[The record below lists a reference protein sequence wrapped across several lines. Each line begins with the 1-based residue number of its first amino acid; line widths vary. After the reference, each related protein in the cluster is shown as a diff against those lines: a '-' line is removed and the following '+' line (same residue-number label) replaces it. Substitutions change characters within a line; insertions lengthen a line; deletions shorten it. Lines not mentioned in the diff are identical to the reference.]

1 VCEEVMA
8 VKGNWGNYAM
18 LVYVAF
24 VVERRAYQAVAVTT
38 YNLVRCYRRLTFL
51 NLSSLVNC
59 NDLGVGINYIQ
70 TILCLRSTVDK
81 EGVSTCE
88 LRVSGELTNL
98 HFGYVMLTN
107 KIYFSDECFNS
118 FPHVFYMFR
127 ISYVHHQEDKRN

>member
-1 VCEEVMA
+1 MA
-8 VKGNWGNYAM
+8 VKGNWGNYAL

-24 VVERRAYQAVAVTT
+24 VVERRAFRAVAVTT

-59 NDLGVGINYIQ
+59 NDLSVGSNYIQ

-88 LRVSGELTNL
+88 LRVSGELTKL
-98 HFGYVMLTN
+98 HFGHVMLTN
-107 KIYFSDECFNS
+107 KIYFSN
-118 FPHVFYMFR
+118 
-127 ISYVHHQEDKRN
+127 